1 MEKIPFYEGYNVF
14 GKGVMTMKSW
24 YYQLLTALSALAGW
38 AAINAVHSTCSLV
51 LYEPEMP
58 EEVERLV

>member
-1 MEKIPFYEGYNVF
+1 
-14 GKGVMTMKSW
+14 MKSW
-24 YYQLLTALSALAGW
+24 YYQLLTALSVLAGW
-38 AAINAVHSTCSLV
+38 AAINAVHSMCSLV